1 MDVFIEKLVKKQKTS
16 KDILFSIGVVVAAL
30 IIVFGV
36 IPLIPIVKNFLIFF
50 LLLFSYLAYYLIR
63 SRNIEFEYSLT
74 NNELDVDK
82 IIDQKR
88 RKHVISVDC
97 RDFEVMAKV
106 NSDKLTEDIKA
117 IKNRIEAV
125 SSMSSPDVYFA
136 VFENGGVKTL
146 LFFEPNEK
154 MLEAIA
160 RYIPR
165 KLFR

>member
-16 KDILFSIGVVVAAL
+16 KDTLFSIGVVVAAL

-36 IPLIPIVKNFLIFF
+36 IPLIPIVRNFLIFF
-50 LLLFSYLAYYLIR
+50 LFLFGYLAHYLIR

-74 NNELDVDK
+74 NSELDVDK

-97 RDFEVMAKV
+97 RDFEIMARV
-106 NSDKLTEDIKA
+106 NTDKFTEDIKA

-136 VFENGGVKTL
+136 VFEDKGIKTV

-154 MLEAIA
+154 MIETIG

-165 KLFR
+165 KLFK

>member
-50 LLLFSYLAYYLIR
+50 LFLFSYLAYYLIR

-154 MLEAIA
+154 MIETIG

-165 KLFR
+165 KLFK

>member
-1 MDVFIEKLVKKQKTS
+1 MDAFIEKLVKKQKTS
-16 KDILFSIGVVVAAL
+16 KDTLFSIGVVVAAL

-36 IPLIPIVKNFLIFF
+36 IPLIPIVRNLWIFF
-50 LLLFSYLAYYLIR
+50 LFLFAYLAYYLIR

-74 NNELDVDK
+74 NSELDVDK
-82 IIDQKR
+82 IIDQKK

-97 RDFEVMAKV
+97 RDFEVMAKI
-106 NSDKLTEDIKA
+106 NSDKFTQDIKT

-136 VFENGGVKTL
+136 VFEDKGLKTV

-154 MLEAIA
+154 MIEVIA

>member
-1 MDVFIEKLVKKQKTS
+1 MDAFIEKLVKRQKTS
-16 KDILFSIGVVVAAL
+16 KDTLFSIGVVIAAL

-36 IPLIPIVKNFLIFF
+36 IPLIPIVRNLWIFF
-50 LLLFSYLAYYLIR
+50 LFLFAYLAYYLIR

-74 NNELDVDK
+74 NSELDVDK
-82 IIDQKR
+82 IIDQKK

-97 RDFEVMAKV
+97 RDFEVMARI
-106 NSDKLTEDIKA
+106 NSDKFTQDIKT

-136 VFENGGVKTL
+136 VFEDKGLKTV

-154 MLEAIA
+154 MIEVIA

>member
-1 MDVFIEKLVKKQKTS
+1 MDAFIEKLVKRQKTS
-16 KDILFSIGVVVAAL
+16 KDTLFSIGVVIAAL

-36 IPLIPIVKNFLIFF
+36 IPLIPIVRNLWIFF
-50 LLLFSYLAYYLIR
+50 LFLFAYLAYYLIR

-74 NNELDVDK
+74 NSELDVDK
-82 IIDQKR
+82 IIDQKK

-97 RDFEVMAKV
+97 RDFEVMAKI
-106 NSDKLTEDIKA
+106 NSDKFTQDIKT

-136 VFENGGVKTL
+136 VFEDKGLKTV

-154 MLEAIA
+154 MIEVIA

>member
-1 MDVFIEKLVKKQKTS
+1 MDAFIEKLVKRQKTS
-16 KDILFSIGVVVAAL
+16 KDTLFSIGVVVAAL
-30 IIVFGV
+30 IVVFGV
-36 IPLIPIVKNFLIFF
+36 IPLIPIVRNLWIFF
-50 LLLFSYLAYYLIR
+50 LFLFAYLAYYLIR

-74 NNELDVDK
+74 NSELDVDK
-82 IIDQKR
+82 IIDQKK

-97 RDFEVMAKV
+97 RDFEVMAKI
-106 NSDKLTEDIKA
+106 NSDKFTQDIKT

-136 VFENGGVKTL
+136 VFEDKGLKTV

-154 MLEAIA
+154 MIEVIA

>member
-1 MDVFIEKLVKKQKTS
+1 MDIFIEKLVKKQKNSQDT
-16 KDILFSIGVVVAAL
+16 LFIIGVVLATL
-30 IIVFGV
+30 IVLFVI
-36 IPLIPIVKNFLIFF
+36 IPLIPVVSNFWFF
-50 LLLFSYLAYYLIR
+50 FVILFGFLAYYLIR

-74 NNELDVDK
+74 NSDLDVDK

-88 RKHVISVDC
+88 RKHLLSVDC
-97 RDFEVMAKV
+97 KSFEIMAKV
-106 NSDKLTEDIKA
+106 NSNKFTGNIKS

-136 VFENGGVKTL
+136 VFENGGTKTL

-154 MLEAIA
+154 MLEAISK
-160 RYIPR
+160 YIPR

>member
-16 KDILFSIGVVVAAL
+16 KDTLFSIGVVVATL

-36 IPLIPIVKNFLIFF
+36 IPLIPIVRNFLIFF
-50 LLLFSYLAYYLIR
+50 LLLFGYLAYYLIR

-74 NNELDVDK
+74 NSELDVDK

-97 RDFEVMAKV
+97 RDFEIMARV
-106 NSDKLTEDIKA
+106 NSDRFTQDIKT

>member
-1 MDVFIEKLVKKQKTS
+1 MDAFIEKLVKRQKTS
-16 KDILFSIGVVVAAL
+16 KDTLFSIGVVVAAL

-36 IPLIPIVKNFLIFF
+36 IPLIPIVRNLWIFF
-50 LLLFSYLAYYLIR
+50 LFLFAYLAYYLIR

-74 NNELDVDK
+74 NSELDVDK
-82 IIDQKR
+82 IIDQKK

-97 RDFEVMAKV
+97 RDFEVMAKI
-106 NSDKLTEDIKA
+106 NSDKFTQDIKT

-136 VFENGGVKTL
+136 VFEDKGLKTV

-154 MLEAIA
+154 MIEVIA

>member
-1 MDVFIEKLVKKQKTS
+1 MDIFIEKLVKKQKTS
-16 KDILFSIGVVVAAL
+16 KDTLFSIGVVVATL

-50 LLLFSYLAYYLIR
+50 LFLFGYLAHYLIR

-74 NNELDVDK
+74 NSELDVDK

-97 RDFEVMAKV
+97 RDFEIMARV
-106 NSDKLTEDIKA
+106 NSDRFTQDIKT

-136 VFENGGVKTL
+136 VFEDKGIKTV

-154 MLEAIA
+154 MIETIG

-165 KLFR
+165 KLFK

>member
-1 MDVFIEKLVKKQKTS
+1 MDIFIERLVKKQKTFQ
-16 KDILFSIGVVVAAL
+16 DVFFTIG
-30 IIVFGV
+30 IIVGTLVLLFGV
-36 IPLIPIVKNFLIFF
+36 IPLIPFLRSFWLFF
-50 LLLFSYLAYYLIR
+50 AVLFGYLAYYLIR
-63 SRNIEFEYSLT
+63 SRNIEFEYALT
-74 NNELDVDK
+74 NSELDVDK

-88 RKHVISVDC
+88 RKHLLTVDC
-97 RDFEVMAKV
+97 KNFEVMARV
-106 NSDKLTEDIKA
+106 NSDKFTEDIKS

-154 MLEAIA
+154 MLEAIG

-165 KLFR
+165 RLFK

>member
-1 MDVFIEKLVKKQKTS
+1 MDAFIEKLVKRQKTS
-16 KDILFSIGVVVAAL
+16 KDTLFSIGVVVAAL

-36 IPLIPIVKNFLIFF
+36 IPLIPIVRNLWIFF
-50 LLLFSYLAYYLIR
+50 LFLFAYLAYYLIR

-74 NNELDVDK
+74 NSELDVDK
-82 IIDQKR
+82 IIDQKK

-97 RDFEVMAKV
+97 RDFEVMAKI
-106 NSDKLTEDIKA
+106 NSNKFTQDIKT

-136 VFENGGVKTL
+136 VFEDKGLKTV

-154 MLEAIA
+154 MIEVIA